1 MKFKLRSKTM
11 PVNEQ
16 IALRALW
23 ELFHRKC
30 LLVVDRDNELCTHE

>member
-11 PVNEQ
+11 AVNEQ

-23 ELFHRKC
+23 ELFHRKS
-30 LLVVDRDNELCTHE
+30 LLVVDRDKK

>member
-1 MKFKLRSKTM
+1 MAAI
-11 PVNEQ
+11 EQ

-30 LLVVDRDNELCTHE
+30 LLVVDRDKK